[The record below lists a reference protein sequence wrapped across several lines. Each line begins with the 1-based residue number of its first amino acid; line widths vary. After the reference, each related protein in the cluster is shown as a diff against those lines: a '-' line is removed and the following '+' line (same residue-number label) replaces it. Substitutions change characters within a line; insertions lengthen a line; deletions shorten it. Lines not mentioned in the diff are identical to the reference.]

1 MNKMV
6 ATYFYDSD
14 LFGGSEQYI
23 SSSILISFEKAELE
37 HFFVSWNEKVQ
48 KIVSGSDE
56 EDVFLSL
63 LIDLS
68 LKIRGTKSFSL
79 KLLLSDSCYYDFM
92 YFLMLLINECDIN
105 KDIAIHIYN
114 LWINY
119 KISEKIDKSLSLDE
133 VKNVVHS
140 FMVYNKDKEEILGN
154 DLDISDEEWS
164 FYLSNSSIAL
174 PRQIENRISF
184 YVELFRQ
191 EGPEIYVPHNDSIK
205 SFSRVYDIVAEQKGV
220 KNCRFV
226 EASND
231 TAPNQV
237 LSFLVRNI
245 NLLMARFVETPID
258 KQSQKQKQAISLVW
272 SLWLGTTQKLS
283 LIPITWFEKYR
294 VLLKELLAK

>member
-1 MNKMV
+1 MV
-6 ATYFYDSD
+6 TTYFFDSV
-14 LFGGSEQYI
+14 LFGGSEHYI
-23 SSSILISFEKAELE
+23 SSSVLISSEKAELE
-37 HFFVSWNEKVQ
+37 HFFVRWNEKIQ
-48 KIVSGSDE
+48 YINTGSE

-63 LIDLS
+63 LLDLS
-68 LKIRGTKSFSL
+68 IKLRGENSFSL

-92 YFLMLLINECDIN
+92 YFIMLLTKDCDID
-105 KDIAIHIYN
+105 KDTAIHIYN
-114 LWINY
+114 LWLNY
-119 KISEKIDKSLSLDE
+119 NISGKIDKSMSLDE

-154 DLDISDEEWS
+154 DLDVSDEEWS
-164 FYLSNSSIAL
+164 FYLSNSSIIL

-184 YVELFRQ
+184 YVELFRS
-191 EGPEIYVPHNDSIK
+191 EEPEIYVPHNDSIK
-205 SFSRVYDIVAEQKGV
+205 NFSRVYDIVTEQKGI
-220 KNCRFV
+220 KSCHFI

-245 NLLMARFVETPID
+245 NQLMARFVETPLD
-258 KQSQKQKQAISLVW
+258 KQTQFQKQAISLVW

-283 LIPITWFEKYR
+283 LIPVTWYEKYR